1 MKRFLIP
8 VAAFASG
15 LVVVS
20 LILVFSG
27 GNPALAIQSFFTRPL
42 SSWWYIG
49 NTLNMAGLLI
59 LAGTGASLALRG
71 GTFNLGGE
79 AQIYASALVTTLILS
94 GAAGKAGFATAGS
107 AAATGSA
114 SAALPILAIFALA
127 LAAAALTGALLAFI
141 PGILKAGMN
150 CSELLASFLLS
161 AAVVPVIDYLIA
173 GPFRD
178 RTGNLIATEAIDKA
192 FRLEPI
198 FKPSFFNVSFFVAIG
213 LALLAA
219 FALKKT
225 RTGYRFTVSG
235 TAPDFARYSGFPVGN
250 VTVASM
256 TLSGLF
262 HGLTGFFA
270 ITGTWYMC
278 HQSLSAGMGWSAL
291 AVALIARSNPIAV
304 IPAAILYAW
313 LDTASDMAFLSSN
326 SGFDSTSIVQAIIL
340 LVVSAR
346 FLPVW
351 RAKK

>member
-8 VAAFASG
+8 IVAFASG
-15 LVVVS
+15 LIAVS
-20 LILVFSG
+20 LILAFSA
-27 GNPALAIQSFFTRPL
+27 GNPGVAIQSFFTRPF

-59 LAGTGASLALRG
+59 LAATGSSLALRG

-79 AQIYASALVTTLILS
+79 AQIYASALVTAIVLS
-94 GAAGKAGFATAGS
+94 GPAGPAGE
-107 AAATGSA
+107 
-114 SAALPILAIFALA
+114 AALGHGALPTLAIFATA
-127 LAAAALTGALLAFI
+127 LAAAAFTGALLAFI
-141 PGILKAGMN
+141 PGILKAGIY
-150 CSELLASFLLS
+150 CSELLSSFLLS
-161 AAVVPVIDYLIA
+161 AAIVPVVDYLIA

-178 RTGNLIATEAIDKA
+178 RTGNLIATEAIGKA
-192 FRLEPI
+192 FRLSPLLR
-198 FKPSFFNVSFFVAIG
+198 PSVFNVSFFIAIG
-213 LALLAA
+213 LAILAA
-219 FALKKT
+219 IILKKT
-225 RTGYRFTVSG
+225 REGYRFTVSG
-235 TAPDFARYSGFPVGN
+235 TAPNFALFAGFPVGS
-250 VTVASM
+250 VTVTSM

-291 AVALIARSNPIAV
+291 AVALIARSNLIAV

-346 FLPVW
+346 FLPLR
-351 RAKK
+351 RAPK

>member
-8 VAAFASG
+8 LVAFASG
-15 LVVVS
+15 LVAVS
-20 LILVFSG
+20 LILAFSAAH
-27 GNPALAIQSFFTRPL
+27 PLLAIQSFFTRPF

-59 LAGTGASLALRG
+59 FAAVGSSLALRG

-79 AQIYASALVTTLILS
+79 AQIYASALVTAVILS
-94 GAAGKAGFATAGS
+94 GTAG
-107 AAATGSA
+107 ATVSA
-114 SAALPILAIFALA
+114 SLIPGMIPTLAVFVLA
-127 LAAAALTGALLAFI
+127 LVAAALTGALLAFV
-141 PGILKAGMN
+141 PGILKAGLN

-161 AAVVPVIDYLIA
+161 AAVVPVVDYLIA

-178 RTGNLIATEAIDKA
+178 RTGNLIATEAIGKA
-192 FRLEPI
+192 FRLSPF
-198 FKPSFFNVSFFVAIG
+198 FKPSVFNVSFFIAIG
-213 LALLAA
+213 LAILAA
-219 FALKKT
+219 LILKKT
-225 RTGYRFTVSG
+225 RSGYRYTVSG
-235 TAPDFARYSGFPVGN
+235 TAADFARFSGFPVAH
-250 VTVASM
+250 VTVTSM

-291 AVALIARSNPIAV
+291 AVALIARSNLIAV

-346 FLPVW
+346 FLPAW

>member
-8 VAAFASG
+8 VVAFASG
-15 LVVVS
+15 LVAIS
-20 LILVFSG
+20 LILAFST
-27 GNPALAIQSFFTRPL
+27 GNPILAIQSFFTRPF

-49 NTLNMAGLLI
+49 NTLNMAGLLVF
-59 LAGTGASLALRG
+59 ASVGSSLALRG

-79 AQIYASALVTTLILS
+79 AQIYASALVTAVILS
-94 GAAGKAGFATAGS
+94 GSHVS
-107 AAATGSA
+107 AAASGTMQTV
-114 SAALPILAIFALA
+114 ALFTAA
-127 LAAAALTGALLAFI
+127 LAAAAFTGALLAFI
-141 PGILKAGMN
+141 PGILKALIN

-161 AAVVPVIDYLIA
+161 AAVVPVVDYLIA

-178 RTGNLIATEAIDKA
+178 QTGNLIATEAIGKA
-192 FRLEPI
+192 FRLAPL
-198 FKPSFFNVSFFVAIG
+198 FKPSFFNVSFFIAVA
-213 LALLAA
+213 LALLANL
-219 FALKKT
+219 ALKKT
-225 RTGYRFTVSG
+225 RKGYRYGVSG
-235 TAPDFARYSGFPVGN
+235 IAPDFARFAGYSVGS

-278 HQSLSAGMGWSAL
+278 HQSLTAGMGWSAL
-291 AVALIARSNPIAV
+291 AVALIARSNPVAV
-304 IPAAILYAW
+304 IPAAILYSW
-313 LDTASDMAFLSSN
+313 LATASDMAFLSSN

-346 FLPVW
+346 FIPAW

>member
-15 LVVVS
+15 LVAVS
-20 LILVFSG
+20 LILAFSL
-27 GNPALAIQSFFTRPL
+27 GNPGLAIQSFFTRPF

-79 AQIYASALVTTLILS
+79 AQIYASALVTAVILS
-94 GAAGKAGFATAGS
+94 GPTASVPG
-107 AAATGSA
+107 
-114 SAALPILAIFALA
+114 ALPTLAIFALA

-141 PGILKAGMN
+141 PGILKAGLN

-161 AAVVPVIDYLIA
+161 AAVVPVIDYMIA

-178 RTGNLIATEAIDKA
+178 RTGNLIATEAIAKA
-192 FRLEPI
+192 FRLNPF
-198 FKPSFFNVSFFVAIG
+198 FKPSFFNVSFFIAIA

-225 RTGYRFTVSG
+225 RAGYRYTVSG
-235 TAPDFARYSGFPVGN
+235 TAPDFARFSGFPVGN

-291 AVALIARSNPIAV
+291 AIALIARSNLIAV
-304 IPAAILYAW
+304 IPSAILYAW

>member
-8 VAAFASG
+8 VAAFAAG
-15 LVVVS
+15 LIAVT
-20 LILVFSG
+20 LILAFSAAHPG
-27 GNPALAIQSFFTRPL
+27 IAIQSFFTRPF

-59 LAGTGASLALRG
+59 FAAVGSSLALRG

-79 AQIYASALVTTLILS
+79 AQIYASALVTAVILS
-94 GAAGKAGFATAGS
+94 GS
-107 AAATGSA
+107 AASSSAT
-114 SAALPILAIFALA
+114 LPPLIILTLA
-127 LAAAALTGALLAFI
+127 LTAAAFTGALLAFI
-141 PGILKAGMN
+141 PGILKAGLN

-161 AAVVPVIDYLIA
+161 AAVVPVVDYLIA

-178 RTGNLIATEAIDKA
+178 KTGNLIATAAIGKA
-192 FRLEPI
+192 FRLSPLLR
-198 FKPSFFNVSFFVAIG
+198 PSVFNVSFFIAIC
-213 LALLAA
+213 LALLASLV
-219 FALKKT
+219 LKKT
-225 RTGYRFTVSG
+225 RSGYRFTVSG
-235 TAPDFARYSGFPVGN
+235 TAPDFARFAGFPVGS

-346 FLPVW
+346 FLPAW